1 MMKLHLTEEQ
11 LVDYVQRSL
20 TDARRESL
28 DRHLAT
34 CGDCRARLT
43 AHEAQE
49 RRLRYDLAAA
59 LKEVAPSEKMTF
71 AALRPRLARVHRN
84 ARAQRSWDWLLSGAT
99 AAAALAGLALA
110 LVSLIHNVNWT
121 TVDLRS
127 SSVSLPAAAGFLFMV
142 PVLSQFG
149 AHPSRRTRKFWTAL
163 LTFVLWAGTAIV
175 GLYEI
180 LLVRELV
187 YRCYARFWSGVG
199 YRRGY
204 GRATVLGVWSVFIL
218 AMVWI
223 AAFIGGAEY
232 HYKHVGQR
240 GSWKCFAWTIAVEL
254 LILVLPLWL

>member
-1 MMKLHLTEEQ
+1 MMNRHLTEEQ
-11 LVDYVQRSL
+11 LVSYIQRTL
-20 TDARRESL
+20 TDAQRESL

-49 RRLRYDLAAA
+49 RRLRHDLSAA

-71 AALRPRLARVHRN
+71 AALRPRLAHVHRN
-84 ARAQRSWDWLLSGAT
+84 ARAQRSWNWLLSGAT
-99 AAAALAGLALA
+99 AATALAGLALA
-110 LVSLIHNVNWT
+110 LAGLIQNVNWT
-121 TVDLRS
+121 TASLKTPNA
-127 SSVSLPAAAGFLFMV
+127 SLPAAAGFLFMV

-149 AHPSRRTRKFWTAL
+149 SRPSLRTRKVWTAL

-175 GLYEI
+175 GLYE
-180 LLVRELV
+180 LLLIRELS
-187 YRCYARFWSGVG
+187 YRCYMRFWSGARYG
-199 YRRGY
+199 RDY
-204 GRATVLGVWSVFIL
+204 GRAWGIGVWSVFLL

-240 GSWKCFAWTIAVEL
+240 DSWKWFGWTIAVEL
-254 LILVLPLWL
+254 LILALPLLI

>member
-11 LVDYVQRSL
+11 LVSYVQRTL
-20 TDARRESL
+20 TDAQRESL

-49 RRLRYDLAAA
+49 RRLRYDLSAA
-59 LKEVAPSEKMTF
+59 LREVAPSEKMTF
-71 AALRPRLARVHRN
+71 TTLRPRLARVHRN
-84 ARAQRSWDWLLSGAT
+84 ARAQRFWDWLLSGTT
-99 AAAALAGLALA
+99 AATALAGLMLALA
-110 LVSLIHNVNWT
+110 GLIQNVNWST
-121 TVDLRS
+121 ASLKTPDA
-127 SSVSLPAAAGFLFMV
+127 SLPAAAGFLFMV

-149 AHPSRRTRKFWTAL
+149 AHLSLRDRKVWTPL

-180 LLVRELV
+180 LLLQELA
-187 YRCYARFWSGVG
+187 YRCYARFWSGAS
-199 YRRGY
+199 Y
-204 GRATVLGVWSVFIL
+204 GRDYGIAWGIGVWSVFIL

-240 GSWKCFAWTIAVEL
+240 GSWKWFGWTIAVEL
-254 LILVLPLWL
+254 LILALPLWL